1 MCFAH
6 GGGCCCKQNSL
17 SQGGGNSAGMMLSR
31 EVLKSCG
38 SREGEEQAGW
48 RFPVQAWV
56 WGGFQW
62 SVLRWVSQHCYCF
75 SDFSVS
81 WCVGCRKLRTLLQHI
96 RTGFVLSALCWHG
109 TFPSCMIPFFA
120 VVFGWLVGFL
130 WVGYSLD
137 YSHLCQLSCSFS
149 PVPDRHICVQAIPL
163 DKMIHSNHC
172 VGQKCEAG
180 QCCGVWPKGFR
191 TAGDLLLLQVL

>member
-1 MCFAH
+1 MGVGVVVSRALSLREEGIQQEWCWAEKFWSLVGAGKERSRQAGGFLYRPGYEEAFSDLSSH
-6 GGGCCCKQNSL
+6 GSL
-17 SQGGGNSAGMMLSR
+17 STVTASLTFLFHD
-31 EVLKSCG
+31 VLDA
-38 SREGEEQAGW
+38 EN
-48 RFPVQAWV
+48 
-56 WGGFQW
+56 WG
-62 SVLRWVSQHCYCF
+62 HCCSTGY
-75 SDFSVS
+75 
-81 WCVGCRKLRTLLQHI
+81 I

-109 TFPSCMIPFFA
+109 TFPSCMIPFFV
-120 VVFGWLVGFL
+120 VVFGWLVVFL

-180 QCCGVWPKGFR
+180 QCWGVWPKGFR